1 MIKIENVTK
10 TYGESTLAVD
20 DLSLEIKDGQI
31 VGFIGPNGAGKTTT
45 IKMLTGILK
54 PDSGQITINGADIT
68 TDAIEA
74 KKQFGFVS
82 DNPNAYPKLRGREYL
97 NFIADMYEVDYQ
109 MRQQQIDHYSKL
121 LKMEDAL
128 DDKIA
133 TYSHGMRQK
142 IMVIAVLIHD
152 PYLLILD
159 EPLTGLDPQSSFVLK
174 ELMRERAQEGKSVF
188 FSTHVLEIAEKLCDQ
203 IAIVNE
209 GKIIYKGTLEDLKLQ
224 YPQSSL
230 EEIFLK
236 VTRWRKL

>member
-1 MIKIENVTK
+1 MIEIKNVTK
-10 TYGESTLAVD
+10 TYGKETLAVD
-20 DLSLEIKDGQI
+20 DLSLTIKDGQI

-54 PDSGQITINGADIT
+54 PDNGEISINGYDIVK
-68 TDAIEA
+68 DPINA

-97 NFIADMYEVDYQ
+97 NFIGDIYEVDHR
-109 MRQQQIDHYSKL
+109 MRQQQIEHYTKL
-121 LKMEDAL
+121 LKMEEVL

-174 ELMRERAQEGKSVF
+174 ELMKERAAEGKSVF

-203 IAIVNE
+203 IAIVNK
-209 GKIIYKGTLEDLKLQ
+209 GRIIYTGTLDALKLD
-224 YPQSSL
+224 YPDLSL
-230 EEIFLK
+230 EEIFLR
-236 VTRWRKL
+236 VTA

>member
-1 MIKIENVTK
+1 MLEIKNITK
-10 TYGESTLAVD
+10 TYGKDTLAVD
-20 DLSLEIKDGQI
+20 DLSLTIKDGQI

-54 PDSGQITINGADIT
+54 PDTGSISINGYDIVKN
-68 TDAIEA
+68 AIMA
-74 KKQFGFVS
+74 KRQFGFVS
-82 DNPNAYPKLRGREYL
+82 DNPNVYPKLRGREYL

-109 MRQQQIDHYSKL
+109 RRDQQIKHYSNL
-121 LKMEDAL
+121 LKMEDVL

-174 ELMRERAQEGKSVF
+174 ELMKERAAEGKSVF

-203 IAIVNE
+203 IAIVNL
-209 GKIIYKGTLEDLKLQ
+209 GRIIYVGTLENLKKDYPDL
-224 YPQSSL
+224 SL

-236 VTRWRKL
+236 VTA